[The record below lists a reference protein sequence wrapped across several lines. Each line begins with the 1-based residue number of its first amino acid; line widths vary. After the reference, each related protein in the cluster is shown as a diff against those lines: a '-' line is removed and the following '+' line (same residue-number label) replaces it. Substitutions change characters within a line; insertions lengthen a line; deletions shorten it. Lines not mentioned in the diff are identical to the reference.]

1 MGDLGEGKDF
11 FIGKRLDLACLF
23 RVLTK
28 WLRMY
33 QVPSLYLVL
42 NYGGISVFLAI
53 GDLILALF

>member
-1 MGDLGEGKDF
+1 MGDLGEGKNF
-11 FIGKRLDLACLF
+11 FIGKRLDLACL
-23 RVLTK
+23 TK

-33 QVPSLYLVL
+33 QVPSFYLVL